1 MRWDEMADN
10 LLHKPLQEEE
20 LEDTDYSSLQQLVT
34 EEERLTEKETLAD
47 LNNFIKTA
55 ANF

>member
-1 MRWDEMADN
+1 MADN
-10 LLHKPLQEEE
+10 LLHKPLQEAE

-34 EEERLTEKETLAD
+34 GEERLTEKETLAD